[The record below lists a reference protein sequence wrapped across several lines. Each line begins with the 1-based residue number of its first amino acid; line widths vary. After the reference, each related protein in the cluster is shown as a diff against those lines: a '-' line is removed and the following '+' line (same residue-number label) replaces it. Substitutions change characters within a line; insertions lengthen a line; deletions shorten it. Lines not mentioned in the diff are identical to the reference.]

1 MKMRLRPLR
10 GETYMYAGRELLF
23 LERIAGTNKAK
34 MVNHMDGEMGI
45 VEINKLDLP
54 IIDTKDYEK
63 IEDRKYKG
71 D

>member
-10 GETYMYAGRELLF
+10 GQFYPS
-23 LERIAGTNKAK
+23 ER
-34 MVNHMDGEMGI
+34 GEIQFIEKINGLHGICKVVRNGSLYQMGI
-45 VEINKLDLP
+45 QEIILP

-63 IEDRKYKG
+63 IEDKKYKG